1 MVAYSPCTILVL
13 LSSLDDV
20 TYVYDDV
27 TYVYDDVTYVYD
39 DVTYVV
45 TCPLVQSYL
54 VTYAP
59 CTILLHGD
67 MPLYVPYMPLY
78 VPYKSYLVTYAPC
91 TILLHGDM
99 SLYVPYMS
107 LHYPLAYSAISSCM
121 AT

>member
-1 MVAYSPCTILVL
+1 MATYSPCTILVL
-13 LSSLDDV
+13 LFSLDDVTYVYDDV

-59 CTILLHGD
+59 CIILLHGD
-67 MPLYVPYMPLY
+67 MSLYVPYMPLY

-91 TILLHGDM
+91 TILLHGDT
-99 SLYVPYMS
+99 LFK
-107 LHYPLAYSAISSCM
+107 
-121 AT
+121 T

>member
-1 MVAYSPCTILVL
+1 MATYSPCTILVL

-20 TYVYDDV
+20 TYVYDDVTYVYDDVTYVYDDVTYVYEDV

-67 MPLYVPYMPLY
+67 TLF
-78 VPYKSYLVTYAPC
+78 KT
-91 TILLHGDM
+91 
-99 SLYVPYMS
+99 
-107 LHYPLAYSAISSCM
+107 
-121 AT
+121 